1 MATPEQRTQMLLAL
15 AELSRRPPRQRA
27 AFAARAGIPGAV
39 VDDLVAQAR
48 AWGLRVAEE
57 GEAPA
62 PEDDGGA
69 AFAAAAEAF
78 SRAAAGADPSA
89 ADAEGA
95 PAPPGVRLGTV
106 ASDAISRF
114 WMLAFWLL
122 VPAAV
127 AFAMRRRGMTLRD
140 LYRSL
145 SREFLA

>member
-1 MATPEQRTQMLLAL
+1 MSATPEQRTQMLLAL

-89 ADAEGA
+89 AADGA
-95 PAPPGVRLGTV
+95 SAPPGVRLGAV
-106 ASDAISRF
+106 ASDAIGRF
-114 WMLAFWLL
+114 WMLAFWML